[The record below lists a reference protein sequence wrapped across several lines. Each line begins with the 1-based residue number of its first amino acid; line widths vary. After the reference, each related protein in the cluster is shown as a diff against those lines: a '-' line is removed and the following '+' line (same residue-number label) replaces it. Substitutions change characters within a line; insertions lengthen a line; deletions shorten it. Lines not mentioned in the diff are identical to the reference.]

1 MIDGYGPLEPI
12 GHGGFSTVYL
22 ARQEIFDRQVA
33 VKVMNADL
41 RDPDAKRRFLREC
54 RAAGRL
60 TGHPNIISVF
70 DAGTTRDG
78 HPYIAMEY
86 IAGGS
91 LADRMADTGRLAV
104 EEVLRIGVQVADAL
118 VTAHRHGILHRDL
131 KPANILIRESGTAVL
146 SDFGIAVVENAA
158 EGTTASVA
166 FTPRYASPEVLQ
178 GEEHTVASDIF
189 GFGATLFALLAGQ
202 PPFTGRVPTQLLR
215 DMLDGSPPAL
225 PDDLPNTIPDDLV
238 ALLHRTLAVA
248 PQQRPSSAAVALE
261 ELRAIGD
268 VSGDQGGAPASEDDP
283 HAAPT
288 MISRLADPVS
298 ASPPPPSPSGGTSGG
313 PTPPP
318 HPGAGRAAG
327 RGVEPVVPVA
337 ATPDA
342 ATAGPA
348 TPEPVVPEPDVPAAV
363 TSAAAVTPDAATP
376 EPDVPAPV
384 VPGKRRGLGLLV
396 PVACG
401 FALAA
406 LLLLL
411 PGAGLRSPIPEV
423 TVSAGPPSAPGRFAP
438 TVSGSGASAT
448 SVSLPGRPTTG
459 APAAA
464 VSSTGAPAAAVP
476 GAGLPAAGE
485 PGARASSTGAPAA
498 GPPTGGQ
505 VTPTGVVSPQ
515 PGAGSC
521 VTRNVATTDGAGR
534 HFTQRYDCSTYVGFP
549 VYANV
554 RAEQGSEEFDDSGY
568 MDAAATVWAICQ
580 FRGRANPVVQGNTN
594 TWWLYTQGDRSQS
607 NTHGYTAAWGYLP
620 ATVVTQ
626 GGQNQPVPGVPACSS
641 YL

>member
-22 ARQEIFDRQVA
+22 ARQEIFDRRVA

-41 RDPDAKRRFLREC
+41 RDPGAKRRFLREC
-54 RAAGRL
+54 QVTGRL

-78 HPYIAMEY
+78 RPYIAMEY

-91 LADRMADTGRLAV
+91 LADRMADAGRLGV

-118 VTAHRHGILHRDL
+118 MTAHRHGVLHRDL

-178 GEEHTVASDIF
+178 GEGHTVASDIF

-202 PPFTGRVPTQLLR
+202 PPFTGRVPAQLLQ
-215 DMLDGSPPAL
+215 DMLDGPPPTL
-225 PDDLPNTIPDDLV
+225 PDDLPGTVPDELV
-238 ALLHRTLAVA
+238 ALLRRTLAIA
-248 PQQRPSSAAVALE
+248 PEQRPPSAAGVLA
-261 ELRAIGD
+261 ELRAIGG
-268 VSGDQGGAPASEDDP
+268 VSGGQAGVPTPAEGPD
-283 HAAPT
+283 AAPT
-288 MISRLADPVS
+288 MTSLLADPVP
-298 ASPPPPSPSGGTSGG
+298 ASLPPSSPSGGTSGG
-313 PTPPP
+313 PTPP

-327 RGVEPVVPVA
+327 RGVEPVAPAA

-342 ATAGPA
+342 VVLAAGTPAVAGTPDPAAAGPA
-348 TPEPVVPEPDVPAAV
+348 APEPDVPV
-363 TSAAAVTPDAATP
+363 
-376 EPDVPAPV
+376 PV
-384 VPGKRRGLGLLV
+384 VPGKRRRGLGLLV

-411 PGAGLRSPIPEV
+411 PGSGLRSPTPEV
-423 TVSAGPPSAPGRFAP
+423 AISAGPPPVRGTFAP
-438 TVSGSGASAT
+438 TSSGSGALSM
-448 SVSLPGRPTTG
+448 SV
-459 APAAA
+459 APAGTPA
-464 VSSTGAPAAAVP
+464 VAVPAAAVP
-476 GAGLPAAGE
+476 GAGLTAAGTPAAVVPGGGQPAAGA
-485 PGARASSTGAPAA
+485 PGTRVPGTGAPGA
-498 GPPTGGQ
+498 GPPAPGPSTGGPAA
-505 VTPTGVVSPQ
+505 PTGVVSPQ
-515 PGAGSC
+515 PPAESC

-534 HFTQRYDCSTYVGFP
+534 HFTQRYDCSTYVGSP

-554 RAEQGSEEFDDSGY
+554 RTDQESEELDDSGY
-568 MDAAATVWAICQ
+568 MDAAATVWVICQ
-580 FRGRANPVVQGNTN
+580 FQGRPNPVVQGNTN
-594 TWWLYTQGDRSQS
+594 TWWLYTQSDHSRS

>member
-41 RDPDAKRRFLREC
+41 RDPGAKRRFLREC
-54 RAAGRL
+54 RVTGRL

-78 HPYIAMEY
+78 RPYIAMEY

-118 VTAHRHGILHRDL
+118 VTAHRHGVLHRDL

-202 PPFTGRVPTQLLR
+202 PPFTARVPAQLLR
-215 DMLDGSPPAL
+215 DMLDGPPPAL
-225 PDDLPNTIPDDLV
+225 PDDLPGTVPDDLV
-238 ALLHRTLAVA
+238 ALLHRALAVA
-248 PQQRPSSAAVALE
+248 PQQRPSSAAGVLE

-268 VSGDQGGAPASEDDP
+268 VSGDQGGAPASADDP

-288 MISRLADPVS
+288 MISRPADPVS
-298 ASPPPPSPSGGTSGG
+298 ASLPPPSSSGGTSGG
-313 PTPPP
+313 PTPQP

-327 RGVEPVVPVA
+327 RGVEPVVPAAAIPDA

-342 ATAGPA
+342 ATPGPA
-348 TPEPVVPEPDVPAAV
+348 TPEP
-363 TSAAAVTPDAATP
+363 ATP
-376 EPDVPAPV
+376 EPDVPAPDG
-384 VPGKRRGLGLLV
+384 PGKRRGLGLLV

-406 LLLLL
+406 LLLLI

-423 TVSAGPPSAPGRFAP
+423 TVSAGPPSVPGRFAP

-448 SVSLPGRPTTG
+448 SVSLAERPATG
-459 APAAA
+459 APAVGAPAAEAPAAA
-464 VSSTGAPAAAVP
+464 VSRPGAPAAAVP
-476 GAGLPAAGE
+476 GAGLPAAGG

-498 GPPTGGQ
+498 GPPAAGPPTGGQ
-505 VTPTGVVSPQ
+505 AAPTGVVSPQ
-515 PGAGSC
+515 PGTGSC

-534 HFTQRYDCSTYVGFP
+534 HFTQRYDCSTYVGSQ

-554 RAEQGSEEFDDSGY
+554 RAEQESEELDDSGY
-568 MDAAATVWAICQ
+568 MDVAATVWVICQ

-594 TWWLYTQGDRSQS
+594 TWWLYTQGDHSRS